1 MLSLMIF
8 INLTVLGLISSTS
21 TVKRVHLCG
30 KVPDEVK
37 VLFFQSDFKQRQQ
50 HCNNFFIYSVFLK
63 PGFVFWDS
71 IESGI
76 TVVMSVNI
84 CSIK

>member
-1 MLSLMIF
+1 MIENVKIVIHDYSLNLSLMLF

-21 TVKRVHLCG
+21 TLKGVHLRG

-50 HCNNFFIYSVFLK
+50 HCNNFFFIYSF
-63 PGFVFWDS
+63 F
-71 IESGI
+71 
-76 TVVMSVNI
+76 
-84 CSIK
+84 

>member
-21 TVKRVHLCG
+21 TVKGVHLRG

-37 VLFFQSDFKQRQQ
+37 VLFFQSDFKQREQ
-50 HCNNFFIYSVFLK
+50 HCNHFFIYSF
-63 PGFVFWDS
+63 F
-71 IESGI
+71 
-76 TVVMSVNI
+76 
-84 CSIK
+84 